1 MTHQEMGG
9 TCSRPHSLST
19 TIPQRNQYVL
29 AHAFMLHPPNR
40 PATCTCTC
48 THTLVTCH
56 LQGAFPTEAK
66 EAAERTLQQKKK
78 EEDAKMKHLNH
89 TQKRQA
95 MGTARTLS
103 ADRKPP
109 FPPLAL
115 FSLLSKTCSTAT
127 I

>member
-1 MTHQEMGG
+1 MLKTTFTLNDHPTAKSVRACPRIHVASTEQARYMHVHL
-9 TCSRPHSLST
+9 HSHARDLS
-19 TIPQRNQYVL
+19 
-29 AHAFMLHPPNR
+29 
-40 PATCTCTC
+40 
-48 THTLVTCH
+48 H